1 MLGTDL
7 DQNTT
12 LCWQTTSCSSVLTVC
27 MCFSSISLSLS
38 LFPPLR
44 GEDIE
49 LHLGEH
55 HIGYKDGPGQ
65 FIAPAVIIPHP
76 EYDRYT
82 INNDIMLMKLTE
94 PAKLDEYVQ
103 PIALPSSCAP
113 AGTQCLV
120 SWWGATKSPCKSG
133 MTQECT
139 SSVPKWS
146 SRRCLVSS
154 Y

>member
-1 MLGTDL
+1 
-7 DQNTT
+7 
-12 LCWQTTSCSSVLTVC
+12 

-76 EYDRYT
+76 EYVQYT

-103 PIALPSSCAP
+103 PITLPSSCAP

-120 SWWGATKSPCKSG
+120 SGWGATKSPCKSG